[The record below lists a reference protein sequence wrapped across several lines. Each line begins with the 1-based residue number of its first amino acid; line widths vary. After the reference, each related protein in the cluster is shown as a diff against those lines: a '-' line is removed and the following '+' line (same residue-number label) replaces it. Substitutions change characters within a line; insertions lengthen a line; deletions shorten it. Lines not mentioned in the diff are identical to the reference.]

1 VIRIPRPAE
10 PPVLSKVRAERLHAA
25 REAVARGERVEPE
38 GYDCVKRELAEMQHH
53 KCCYCEKREEQ
64 AKYRDV
70 EHYRPKALY
79 WWLAWTWENLLF
91 ACIDCNR
98 EHKRDSF
105 PLSPGDTQLLAE
117 QAPPGGE
124 RPLVIDPSDPLVEPV
139 REIAFRREKVH
150 GRERWVPRGV
160 TARGRKTIEVCGLDR
175 PNLLDYYAEHVV
187 HVVRPKLEG
196 LFAAHDA
203 GNTQATVRAWDK
215 AKRGLLARERAFRA
229 LSHDALLVLV
239 PAELRSEYRLQL
251 EPPLP

>member
-1 VIRIPRPAE
+1 VIRISRPAE
-10 PPVLSKVRAERLHAA
+10 PPALSQVRAERLPAA
-25 REAVARGERVEPE
+25 RAAIGRGEKVSFE
-38 GYDCVKRELAEMQHH
+38 GYDAVKSELAAMQHH

-70 EHYRPKALY
+70 EHYRPKAPY

-98 EHKRDSF
+98 EQKRDSF
-105 PLSPGDTQLLAE
+105 PLSPGDMRLVAE
-117 QAPPGGE
+117 QAPPGAE
-124 RPLVIDPSDPLVEPV
+124 RPLVIDPSDPGEDPI
-139 REIAFRREKVH
+139 REIAFRREKVQ

-175 PNLLDYYAEHVV
+175 PNLLDLYANHVV
-187 HVVRPKLEG
+187 HVVRPKLEVF
-196 LFAAHDA
+196 FAAHA
-203 GNTQATVRAWDK
+203 TESAQAAVRAWDR
-215 AKRGLLARERAFRA
+215 AKRGLLARERPFRA

-239 PAELRSEYRLQL
+239 PGELRAEYRLVL